1 MGTAL
6 LKPGDRISEYLL
18 EEKIG
23 QGGFGEVW
31 RARHHLWADQQVA
44 VKIPLHADWVRKLK
58 KEGMIQHDLG
68 GDGVVK
74 TLGLDPDN
82 DPPYLILEYI
92 DGGSL
97 RDQIDKEGRF
107 PVARALEIAA
117 DTMRI
122 LVGAHA
128 KGITHGDIKPENIL
142 MESTGKVLLAD
153 FGLSQMMQ
161 EAAQDGDLAASLF
174 TQQGEGIQGTIAY
187 MSPEQKDPRRP
198 VDHRTDIYSLGLVFF
213 EMLTGSLPEGGE
225 VPSDLHPGLPVEVDR
240 FFRRCYARL
249 EKRFASAA
257 DALEELERLGR
268 TTATVKPPPLPA
280 PPEHQGLLTEKE
292 AASFLRIDIVQF
304 RRQTAGGWLSPIRL
318 QTGEEGFRLADLAPI
333 RRKIRDELLK
343 PVGQRGPHQAHYAG
357 YLVRSTAFV
366 IDSLAVIVVPIS
378 WPLELSGLFVAIPGL
393 ALIML
398 AHGVVGHGVW
408 GKTLGKA
415 ILGLRVV
422 RRPGQEMGAG
432 TAVVRSFG
440 KIFSFLPFFMG
451 FFMAGL
457 HPQKRALHDLIAET
471 WVIHDKRSK

>member
-1 MGTAL
+1 MGTTL

-58 KEGMIQHDLG
+58 KEGMILHDLG
-68 GDGVVK
+68 GEGVVK

-107 PVARALEIAA
+107 PISRALEIAA
-117 DTMRI
+117 ATMRI
-122 LVGAHA
+122 LVRAHA

-142 MESTGKVLLAD
+142 MESTGRVLLAD

-161 EAAQDGDLAASLF
+161 EAAQDGELAASLI
-174 TQQGEGIQGTIAY
+174 TQQGEAIQGTIAY
-187 MSPEQKDPRRP
+187 MSPEQKDPRRT
-198 VDHRTDIYSLGLVFF
+198 VDHRTDIYSLGLVYF

-225 VPSDLHPGLPVEVDR
+225 VPSDLNPGLPVELDR

-257 DALEELERLGR
+257 DALKELERLGK
-268 TTATVKPPPLPA
+268 TVATADPLPSPA
-280 PPEHQGLLTEKE
+280 PQALQGLLTEKE

-304 RRQTAGGWLSPIRL
+304 RRRTADGWLFPIRL

-333 RRKIRDELLK
+333 RRQLRDELLR

-366 IDSLAVIVVPIS
+366 IDTFAVILFSLPVEMLGPITFL
-378 WPLELSGLFVAIPGL
+378 PFL
-393 ALIML
+393 AMVMF
-398 AHGVVGHGVW
+398 AHGVVGHGAW

-415 ILGLRVV
+415 LLGLRVV
-422 RRPGQEMGAG
+422 RRPGREMSVG

-440 KIFSFLPFFMG
+440 KIFSFLPLFMG
-451 FFMAGL
+451 FLMAGL

-471 WVIHDKRSK
+471 WVIHDKRNR